1 MSASFSF
8 TAGFATGATQ
18 SPLQRRIRKMSDYPR
33 QERVFSIAKRAVP
46 IGGVF
51 LAIGILGILGTLIV
65 SSGSN
70 LGDFIP
76 ELVGFSA
83 SLILG
88 LLLVWVGLARRYGVN
103 QVGVWSHLTPFFHHD
118 IPYSQITSITTAG
131 NDGWKVYGNST
142 HLTLSK
148 DVFDY
153 TLAYLRILE
162 ELKHR
167 RFTAN
172 NVEPHD
178 PRWPEAAQNL
188 RYELAA
194 ETYRNHRGYYD
205 SRPAEFQALI
215 ELSEGR

>member
-1 MSASFSF
+1 MSVVFAPF
-8 TAGFATGATQ
+8 AGFVTGATQ
-18 SPLQRRIRKMSDYPR
+18 SSLQRRIRKMSDYPR
-33 QERVFSIAKRAVP
+33 QERVFSIAKRTVP
-46 IGGVF
+46 IAGVF
-51 LAIGILGILGTLIV
+51 LTIGILGLLGTFIA
-65 SSGSN
+65 SSGSD
-70 LGDFIP
+70 LGDFMP
-76 ELVGFSA
+76 ELAGFYV

-88 LLLVWVGLARRYGVN
+88 LLLVWGGLARQYGAN
-103 QVGVWSHLTPFFHHD
+103 QTSMWSRLAPFFHHD
-118 IPYSQITSITTAG
+118 IQYSQITNITTAG
-131 NDGWKVYGNST
+131 TDGWKVYGNGT

-162 ELKHR
+162 ELKYR

-194 ETYRNHRGYYD
+194 EAYRNHQKYYN
-205 SRPAEFQALI
+205 SRPTELQALI
-215 ELSEGR
+215 ELAEVR

>member
-8 TAGFATGATQ
+8 AAGFATGATQ
-18 SPLQRRIRKMSDYPR
+18 SPLQRRIRKMSEYPR
-33 QERVFSIAKRAVP
+33 QERVFSIAKRTVP
-46 IGGVF
+46 IASVF
-51 LAIGILGILGTLIV
+51 LAIGFLGFLGTLIV
-65 SSGSN
+65 SAGSD

-76 ELVGFSA
+76 ELMGFSA

-88 LLLVWVGLARRYGVN
+88 LLLIWVGLARRYGVN
-103 QVGVWSHLTPFFHHD
+103 QVSVWSHLTPFFHHN

-131 NDGWKVYGNST
+131 NDGWKVYGNGT

-162 ELKHR
+162 ELKYR

-178 PRWPEAAQNL
+178 PRWPEAWSPTDYAF
-188 RYELAA
+188 
-194 ETYRNHRGYYD
+194 
-205 SRPAEFQALI
+205 PAMIPATADHEARFSQP
-215 ELSEGR
+215 